1 MISIFQICKI
11 RCSEVSERR
20 RMKEKVLE
28 IGKKY
33 EVCAKNE
40 ILVKKNNDIEE
51 ILRHFTLLVH
61 SISQILRV

>member
-1 MISIFQICKI
+1 MISIFKICKI

-28 IGKKY
+28 IGKKKY

-40 ILVKKNNDIEE
+40 TLVKKNNDIEE

-61 SISQILRV
+61 SISQI